1 MSVCMLDM
9 YAGMYLS
16 MYVKIIK
23 QVCTNMSMCASEKAS
38 KYVCMHKY
46 ACVGI
51 TIYVLPVQTILYDL
65 SVHVK
70 IYEHV

>member
-1 MSVCMLDM
+1 M
-9 YAGMYLS
+9 YKYKKVS
-16 MYVKIIK
+16 I
-23 QVCTNMSMCASEKAS
+23 SMCVSEKAS
-38 KYVCMHKY
+38 KYANMHKY